1 MHDLRVSL
9 QLVASCAQ
17 LLEDAVGQNQPALE
31 YVQTLQQS
39 AAEMQR
45 MLCNEMERL
54 RPEAG
59 AMRWTASDLVA
70 RTWEIFTRYRL
81 EAERRDVALSFHA
94 NVARLTTALD
104 EEKFS
109 RILSNLL
116 SNALQYTP
124 KGGQVRMEVRA
135 LGDRAEI
142 DVEDDGC
149 GVAPE
154 RIEKI
159 FQRYE
164 TQSGYGYGLYIARQ
178 YAQRMGGNLAVQ
190 SMPGKGC
197 TFTLRLPVRSVAA
210 ARLDRESAF

>member
-9 QLVASCAQ
+9 QLVTGCAQ
-17 LLEDAVGQNQPALE
+17 LLEAEIGQNEKALE
-31 YVQTLQQS
+31 YLRTLQNS

-45 MLCNEMERL
+45 MLSSRLDSL

-70 RTWEIFTRYRL
+70 RTWETFTRYRL

-124 KGGQVRMEVRA
+124 NGGQVRMEVRA
-135 LGDRAEI
+135 LGDMAEI
-142 DVEDDGC
+142 DVADDGC

-154 RIEKI
+154 QIETI
-159 FQRYE
+159 FRKYE

-210 ARLDRESAF
+210 ARKTVH